1 MAASYIVW
9 FILPIKE
16 KNMKVKNSTRYTK
29 WLKEITE
36 KEIRALNACIGFELE
51 LAAPAYKANKSL
63 KERRRNIKEITRI
76 IRVLRASLIV
86 KKE

>member
-1 MAASYIVW
+1 M
-9 FILPIKE
+9 E
-16 KNMKVKNSTRYTK
+16 VKNSTQYAK

-36 KEIRALNACIGFELE
+36 KEIKALNACIGFELE

-76 IRVLRASLIV
+76 IKVLKTSLTV
-86 KKE
+86 EKESQSKQPGRDV